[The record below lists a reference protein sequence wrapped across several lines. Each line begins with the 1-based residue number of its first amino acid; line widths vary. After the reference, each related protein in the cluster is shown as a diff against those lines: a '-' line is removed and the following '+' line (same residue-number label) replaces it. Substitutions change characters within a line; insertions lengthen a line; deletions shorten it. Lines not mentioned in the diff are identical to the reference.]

1 MHGRISVRYG
11 AAAVLIALSSFASG
25 DLRLLD
31 AVKRRDHKAL
41 TSLVRQVDV
50 NAAQPDG
57 ATALAW
63 AVHLDDREAAELL
76 LAAGAK
82 VNTVDEYGE
91 TPLTLA
97 CSTGN
102 AALVE
107 KLLKAGADANAARWN
122 GETALMIA
130 ASSGSAVAVKLLV
143 AHGANVNWAEPQ
155 KDQTA
160 LMWAAA
166 EGHSDVVE
174 ELIKLGADVKAS
186 SKTGFTPLVFAAM
199 KDDAR
204 SVKALLAA
212 GADPNYALPSGTKAL
227 VVAASYRSAK
237 AAGALVDGGADPNVA
252 DRDGTT
258 PLHTAAQTGELELV
272 TKLLAKGADPNA
284 RTIKLTGAAGGG
296 PFRRAIGELT
306 PLHVAAKANELQIM
320 RALVAAGA
328 DPSLKA
334 QANTTLLMSAAGS
347 GHLEPVKY
355 AYELA
360 PEIDAVNEYGSTVMH
375 AAVTGTL
382 GVSTQ
387 SKICEVIS
395 FLAEKGAKLDER
407 DRTGRTPIAIADIL
421 PIDNAVELL
430 TRLIVKSGATPKAA
444 SRR

>member
-1 MHGRISVRYG
+1 VRYS
-11 AAAVLIALSSFASG
+11 AAVVLVGVSCLASS
-25 DLRLLD
+25 DLRLIE
-31 AVKRRDHKAL
+31 AVKRRDHKAVNAL
-41 TSLVRQVDV
+41 IGQVDV

-63 AVHLDDREAAELL
+63 AVHLDDAAIAELL

-82 VNTVDEYGE
+82 VDTVGEYGE

-102 AALVE
+102 ARLAG
-107 KLLKAGADANAARWN
+107 KLLKAGADAKAARWN

-130 ASSGSAVAVKLLV
+130 AGAGSAETVKLLA
-143 AHGANVNWAEPQ
+143 AHGAEVNRGEPG
-155 KDQTA
+155 KGQTA

-174 ELIKLGADVKAS
+174 ELIRLGADIKAS
-186 SKTGFTPLVFAAM
+186 SKAGFTPLVFAAI
-199 KDDAR
+199 KDDAA
-204 SVKALLAA
+204 SIKALLAA
-212 GADPNYALPSGTKAL
+212 GTDPNYALPSGTKAL

-237 AAGALVDGGADPNVA
+237 AAEALVDGGADPNVA

-272 TKLLAKGADPNA
+272 KKLIAKGADPNA

-306 PLHVAAKANELQIM
+306 PLHIAAKANEPEIM
-320 RALVAAGA
+320 RVLVAAGA

-360 PEIDAVNEYGSTVMH
+360 PDIAAVNDYGSTVIH

-387 SKICEVIS
+387 QKICEVIA

-407 DRTGRTPIAIADIL
+407 DRTGRTPIAIADVL
-421 PIDNAVELL
+421 PIDKAVELL
-430 TRLIVKSGATPKAA
+430 TDLIVKSGATPKAA